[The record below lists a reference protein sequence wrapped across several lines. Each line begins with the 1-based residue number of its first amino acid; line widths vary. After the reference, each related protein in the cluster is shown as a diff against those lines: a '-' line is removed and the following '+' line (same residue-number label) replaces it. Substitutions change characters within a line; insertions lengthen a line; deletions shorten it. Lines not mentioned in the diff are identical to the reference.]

1 MGCLTICSVL
11 VPLLAIVAPIAMSAA
26 FDGRFWDVFPAW
38 DVKDMPDL
46 SGKVAIITGPTVGGI
61 GFESAAEMAKKG
73 AQVILAGRS
82 EAKGNEAL
90 KLLLQR
96 IPHAKAEF
104 MKLDLGSLQS
114 VKDFADQFGARNLPL
129 HILLNNAGVMANP
142 FTLTVD
148 GLESQFG
155 TNHIGHF
162 LLTKLLLP
170 HLEALHVS
178 DADEHDN
185 TLYGLLPLHFLCH
198 ENAIPLADLLAWLTQ
213 RQPWTLTDLEPTTR
227 PAIFSIVLTELEPTA
242 WNSNPDDSFLR
253 RLDWWICGITVNLH
267 EPAY

>member
-170 HLEALHVS
+170 HLEASAPSRIVTVS
-178 DADEHDN
+178 SAAAFIPE
-185 TLYGLLPLHFLCH
+185 TLK
-198 ENAIPLADLLAWLTQ
+198 
-213 RQPWTLTDLEPTTR
+213 
-227 PAIFSIVLTELEPTA
+227 SIEMLGC
-242 WNSNPDDSFLR
+242 FK
-253 RLDWWICGITVNLH
+253 
-267 EPAY
+267 